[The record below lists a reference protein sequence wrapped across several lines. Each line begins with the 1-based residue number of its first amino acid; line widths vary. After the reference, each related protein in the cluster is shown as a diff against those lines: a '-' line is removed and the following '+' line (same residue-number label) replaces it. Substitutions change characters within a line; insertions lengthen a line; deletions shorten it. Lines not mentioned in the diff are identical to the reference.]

1 MTVRPATPADAPA
14 IAAIYA
20 HYVAT
25 SAATFDEAAPGPDV
39 LAGKIAGAGAAGL
52 PFLVSERDGRVDGY
66 AYLSPYHARSAYR
79 FTVECSV
86 YVAAEARGGGIGR
99 TLLEHLLAEGERV
112 GLREVVAIIAVTD
125 DPASIALH
133 RACGFRD
140 AGRLERVGFKHGRWL
155 DVLFLQRSLPHWPA
169 G

>member
-1 MTVRPATPADAPA
+1 MIVRPATPADAPR

-25 SAATFDEAAPGPDV
+25 SAATFDETAPGPEV
-39 LAGKIAGAGAAGL
+39 VAGRIAEAGAAGL
-52 PFLVSERDGRVDGY
+52 PFVVAERDGHVDGY
-66 AYLSPYHARSAYR
+66 AYLSRYHARSAYR
-79 FTVECSV
+79 FTVESSV
-86 YVAAEARGGGIGR
+86 YVDSAARGGGIGR
-99 TLLEHLLAEGERV
+99 TLLEHLLAEGGRL

-125 DPASIALH
+125 DPASIGLH
-133 RACGFRD
+133 RTCGFQD

-155 DVLFLQRSLPHWPA
+155 DVVLLQRPLAP